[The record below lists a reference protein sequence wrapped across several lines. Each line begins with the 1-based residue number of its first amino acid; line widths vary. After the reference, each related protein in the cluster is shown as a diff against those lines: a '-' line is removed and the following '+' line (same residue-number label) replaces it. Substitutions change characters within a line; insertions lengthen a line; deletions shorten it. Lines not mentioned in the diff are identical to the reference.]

1 MRGRDRTGKDRIIE
15 FLDNFKLRN
24 TNGEQHTCMVFEVLG
39 CTLLKLIIESDYK
52 GLPLNQ
58 VRIIIKQVLQGLDYL
73 HKSCSIIHTDLKPEN
88 VLVEMMPSEVQNMA
102 LETIE
107 RVNSGQKP
115 TEDEVCN
122 LPVNRILVFV

>member
-1 MRGRDRTGKDRIIE
+1 MRGRDQTGKDRIIK

-88 VLVEMMPSEVQNMA
+88 VLVEMMPSEVQSMA

-107 RVNSGQKP
+107 RVNSGQKL

-122 LPVNRILVFV
+122 LPVNRILFFV

>member
-1 MRGRDRTGKDRIIE
+1 MRGRDQTGKDRIIK

-122 LPVNRILVFV
+122 LPVNRILFFV